1 MKDASW
7 INIHNFGGT
16 DVCKPVIE
24 VRTMGGYGARWSA
37 VWKENVLHRKRIR
50 FEDFWNLKW
59 MMVMRNGGGI
69 DTNHP
74 TIAFLKELKQSQ
86 CKIKLYLNVRDS

>member
-37 VWKENVLHRKRIR
+37 VWKENLFTPEENTFRGFLEPQMDDGEKRGR
-50 FEDFWNLKW
+50 
-59 MMVMRNGGGI
+59 
-69 DTNHP
+69 H
-74 TIAFLKELKQSQ
+74 
-86 CKIKLYLNVRDS
+86 